1 MQLWNDYE
9 GRTIAEAYPLEKLLS
24 PEGRSAF
31 FSTSN
36 GTGTP
41 AVIRLIEAHFDEEE
55 ILARWRQVAEIK
67 QTNLVAMRKYG
78 QTVLDGTALV
88 YAVMEPTEASLADV
102 LKDRPLT
109 IEETRQIATSLIAAL
124 EALHTRNLIHEHIEP
139 ANVLA
144 AGEIIK
150 LRSDCVR
157 EAPDGQE
164 GIDLKARD
172 VHDLA
177 TVLLQS
183 LTLQR
188 TLSSGTSLPAPFN
201 EVIRNGISGAWGLPQ
216 IGAALTLPAP
226 SPRKPAATTADAATT
241 SPRTATGSSTR
252 PGPPP
257 APVAPVAPAPSVPAP
272 SVPAPSV
279 KDRIIRP
286 VTPAPSRR
294 PILGIAS
301 AVGILLLLL
310 LGWHFLHTTPATPAK
325 NSTLATVGRED
336 TPPTS
341 ANNPPPPQAA
351 PAAAPA
357 VEAKPAPDGRTQWRV
372 VAYTY
377 NHQEQAQQKVDLIAR
392 QHASLNPE
400 IFTPNGRAP
409 YLVTVGGPMT
419 REEAAAFRKKARA
432 AGLPRDTYT
441 QNYSR

>member
-31 FSTSN
+31 FSTPN

-164 GIDLKARD
+164 GIDLKAR
-172 VHDLA
+172 
-177 TVLLQS
+177 
-183 LTLQR
+183 
-188 TLSSGTSLPAPFN
+188 
-201 EVIRNGISGAWGLPQ
+201 
-216 IGAALTLPAP
+216 
-226 SPRKPAATTADAATT
+226 SPRKSAATTANAATT
-241 SPRTATGSSTR
+241 SPRAATASSTR
-252 PGPPP
+252 SGP
-257 APVAPVAPAPSVPAP
+257 APAPVAPAPSVPAP

-301 AVGILLLLL
+301 AVGILLLLF

-341 ANNPPPPQAA
+341 ANNAPPPQAA

-377 NHQEQAQQKVDLIAR
+377 NHRAQAQQKVDLIAR
-392 QHASLNPE
+392 PDASLTPE
-400 IFTPNGRAP
+400 IFTPNGHAP

>member
-67 QTNLVAMRKYG
+67 QTNLVSMRKYG

-226 SPRKPAATTADAATT
+226 SPRKPAATTANAATT
-241 SPRTATGSSTR
+241 STRTATGSPTTSVTA
-252 PGPPP
+252 P
-257 APVAPVAPAPSVPAP
+257 APVAPATSF
-272 SVPAPSV
+272 PAPSV
-279 KDRIIRP
+279 KHRIIRP
-286 VTPAPSRR
+286 VEPAPSRR

-301 AVGILLLLL
+301 AVGILLLLF

-341 ANNPPPPQAA
+341 ANNTPPPQAA
-351 PAAAPA
+351 PIAAPA

-392 QHASLNPE
+392 RDASLNPE
-400 IFTPNGRAP
+400 IFTPNGHAP
-409 YLVTVGGPMT
+409 YLVTVGGPMS
-419 REEAAAFRKKARA
+419 REDAATFKKKARA